1 MTVSTFQITDYSN
14 EKSTFQVNSIVLNAG
29 NFAAQSTL
37 AATLVGATEDLSI
50 GELTKQTLNQIVLD
64 APAVPTNVYAQREL
78 KWLVTYQGD
87 SSGKLFSL
95 EIACPDITDNIVPST
110 DLADLTST
118 DWAAWVTAFED
129 FARSPDD
136 LAETVTVVSAR
147 LVGRNI

>member
-37 AATLVGATEDLSI
+37 AATLVAATEDLVI

-87 SSGKLFSL
+87 SSGKLFSV

-110 DLADLTST
+110 DLADLAST
-118 DWAAWVTAFED
+118 DWAAFVAAFES

-136 LAETVTVVSAR
+136 LTETVTVVSAR
-147 LVGRNI
+147 LVGRDI

>member
-78 KWLVTYQGD
+78 KWLITYQGD
-87 SSGKLFSL
+87 SSGKLFSI
-95 EIACPDITDNIVPST
+95 EIACPDITDNIVPAT

>member
-37 AATLVGATEDLSI
+37 AATLVAATEDLVI

-87 SSGKLFSL
+87 SSGKLFSV
-95 EIACPDITDNIVPST
+95 EIACPDITDNIVPAT

-118 DWAAWVTAFED
+118 DWVAWVGAFED